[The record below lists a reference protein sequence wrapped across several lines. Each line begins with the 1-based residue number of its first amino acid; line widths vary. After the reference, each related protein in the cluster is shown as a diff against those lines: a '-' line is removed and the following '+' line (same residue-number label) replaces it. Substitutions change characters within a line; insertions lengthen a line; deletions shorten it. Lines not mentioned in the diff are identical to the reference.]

1 MIKLSVRLGDGRL
14 KETWMFFLRMIVL
27 ALPLYFGIL
36 FVDLYSFQAITAYN
50 SFQVMEGMGL
60 HPSIE
65 GPMMSVGDFNFFI
78 SKDSTGWK
86 SMVFL
91 GAMVLAVPAVA
102 WKRRA
107 IGLAIGIPLIYLGNL
122 ARIVGIVLAEQA
134 WGYDAAIV
142 THDWLWRSGL
152 VAIVLGIWI
161 LWMRWAKWK

>member
-1 MIKLSVRLGDGRL
+1 
-14 KETWMFFLRMIVL
+14 
-27 ALPLYFGIL
+27 
-36 FVDLYSFQAITAYN
+36 
-50 SFQVMEGMGL
+50 
-60 HPSIE
+60 
-65 GPMMSVGDFNFFI
+65 
-78 SKDSTGWK
+78 
-86 SMVFL
+86 MVFL

-134 WGYDAAIV
+134 WGYEAAIV
-142 THDWLWRSGL
+142 THDWLWRFGL